1 MKVYFWNEL
10 EEKNSDEL
18 LDLLFNYIYLRDDM
32 INIIKEDSENI
43 ESYIND
49 YMFFYNLNIKKIKH
63 TLTIKTNPCSI

>member
-1 MKVYFWNEL
+1 MKVYFQNEL

>member
-43 ESYIND
+43 KSYIND

>member
-18 LDLLFNYIYLRDDM
+18 LDLLFNYLRDDM

>member
-10 EEKNSDEL
+10 EEKNFDEL

>member
-1 MKVYFWNEL
+1 
-10 EEKNSDEL
+10 
-18 LDLLFNYIYLRDDM
+18 M